1 MKSITFPSSNLAN
14 TAGLVAVGAAT
25 GAVAGVGALLT
36 YSFLAGKG
44 AGVLVAAKS
53 ALGLGPAAAA
63 NAAGVTGAAANAANA
78 AGVTGAAANAANA
91 VSGAA
96 NLVSNAA
103 MNAAGATAASSTAA
117 SAGAG
122 ASNLSRLMNLLLP
135 ATAGMA
141 GGGASGLGIARKIAH
156 DQLERAKEMI
166 TEQAEHLQE
175 GMNKMIAEQADAL
188 QERLQVLE
196 TRLEEPAPAENQLE
210 QIKGIGPKLSAL
222 LNDAGIRTL
231 DDLVKAN
238 PEKVQAILDNSPVKQ
253 LFKLEDW
260 IAQAQELLA
269 QKKNA

>member
-14 TAGLVAVGAAT
+14 TAGLAAVGAAT

-63 NAAGVTGAAANAANA
+63 NAAGVTGAAAN
-78 AGVTGAAANAANA
+78 AANAANA

-196 TRLEEPAPAENQLE
+196 TRLEDPAPAENQLE

>member
-78 AGVTGAAANAANA
+78 ANA

-117 SAGAG
+117 SASAG

-196 TRLEEPAPAENQLE
+196 TRLEDPAPAENQLE

>member
-44 AGVLVAAKS
+44 AGVFVAAKS
-53 ALGLGPAAAA
+53 ALGLGPAA
-63 NAAGVTGAAANAANA
+63 AANA

>member
-44 AGVLVAAKS
+44 AGVFVAAKS

-63 NAAGVTGAAANAANA
+63 NAAGVTGAAAN
-78 AGVTGAAANAANA
+78 AANAANA

-196 TRLEEPAPAENQLE
+196 TRLEDPAPAENQLE

>member
-78 AGVTGAAANAANA
+78 

-117 SAGAG
+117 SASAG

-196 TRLEEPAPAENQLE
+196 TRLEDPAPAENQLE

>member
-63 NAAGVTGAAANAANA
+63 NAAGVTGAATAN
-78 AGVTGAAANAANA
+78 AANAANA

-196 TRLEEPAPAENQLE
+196 TRLEDPAPAENQLE

-231 DDLVKAN
+231 EDLVKAN

>member
-53 ALGLGPAAAA
+53 ALGLGPAA
-63 NAAGVTGAAANAANA
+63 AANA

>member
-63 NAAGVTGAAANAANA
+63 NAAGVTGAA
-78 AGVTGAAANAANA
+78 TANAANA

-196 TRLEEPAPAENQLE
+196 TRLEDPAPAENQLE

>member
-78 AGVTGAAANAANA
+78 

-103 MNAAGATAASSTAA
+103 MNAAGATAASSTVA

-196 TRLEEPAPAENQLE
+196 TRLEDPAPAENQLE

>member
-63 NAAGVTGAAANAANA
+63 NAAGVTGAAAN
-78 AGVTGAAANAANA
+78 AANAANA

-196 TRLEEPAPAENQLE
+196 TRLEDPAPAENQLE

>member
-63 NAAGVTGAAANAANA
+63 NAAGVTGAA
-78 AGVTGAAANAANA
+78 TANAANA

>member
-44 AGVLVAAKS
+44 AGVFVAAKS
-53 ALGLGPAAAA
+53 ALGLGPAA
-63 NAAGVTGAAANAANA
+63 AANA

-196 TRLEEPAPAENQLE
+196 TRLEDPAPAENQLE

>member
-44 AGVLVAAKS
+44 AGVFVAAKS
-53 ALGLGPAAAA
+53 ALGLGPAA
-63 NAAGVTGAAANAANA
+63 AANA

-117 SAGAG
+117 SASAG

-196 TRLEEPAPAENQLE
+196 TRLEDPAPAENQLE

>member
-63 NAAGVTGAAANAANA
+63 NAAGVTGAAAN
-78 AGVTGAAANAANA
+78 AANAANA

>member
-78 AGVTGAAANAANA
+78 ANA

-117 SAGAG
+117 SASAG

>member
-53 ALGLGPAAAA
+53 ALGLGPAA
-63 NAAGVTGAAANAANA
+63 AANA

-196 TRLEEPAPAENQLE
+196 TRLEDPAPAENQLE

-231 DDLVKAN
+231 EDLVKAN

>member
-14 TAGLVAVGAAT
+14 TAGLMAVGAAT

-63 NAAGVTGAAANAANA
+63 NAAGVTGAAAN
-78 AGVTGAAANAANA
+78 AANAANA

>member
-63 NAAGVTGAAANAANA
+63 NAAGVTGAAAN
-78 AGVTGAAANAANA
+78 AANAANA

-196 TRLEEPAPAENQLE
+196 SRLEDPAPAENQLE

>member
-36 YSFLAGKG
+36 YSLLAGKG
-44 AGVLVAAKS
+44 AGVFVAAKS
-53 ALGLGPAAAA
+53 ALGLGPAAGA
-63 NAAGVTGAAANAANA
+63 NAAGVTGA
-78 AGVTGAAANAANA
+78 AAANAANA

-103 MNAAGATAASSTAA
+103 MNAAGATAASSTSA

-122 ASNLSRLMNLLLP
+122 ASNLARLMNLLLP

-166 TEQAEHLQE
+166 AEQAEHLQE

-196 TRLEEPAPAENQLE
+196 TRLEDPAPTENQLE

-253 LFKLEDW
+253 LFKLDDW

>member
-44 AGVLVAAKS
+44 AGVLVAAKY
-53 ALGLGPAAAA
+53 ALGLGPAA
-63 NAAGVTGAAANAANA
+63 AANA

-141 GGGASGLGIARKIAH
+141 GAGASGLGIARKIAH

-196 TRLEEPAPAENQLE
+196 TRLEDPAPAENQLE

>member
-53 ALGLGPAAAA
+53 ALGLGPAA
-63 NAAGVTGAAANAANA
+63 AANA

-196 TRLEEPAPAENQLE
+196 TRLEDPAPAENQLE

>member
-53 ALGLGPAAAA
+53 ALGLGPAA
-63 NAAGVTGAAANAANA
+63 AANA

-166 TEQAEHLQE
+166 AEQAEHLQE

-196 TRLEEPAPAENQLE
+196 TRLEDPAPAENQLE

>member
-78 AGVTGAAANAANA
+78 

-117 SAGAG
+117 SASAG